1 MNITKKYIKKNICN
15 GLIFIFNKLPMNKEN
30 IGKFVRYFH
39 YILPLLLILSFI
51 IIKKKNFI
59 FMYLILTFGVVTQIV
74 FDTCLLTD
82 VEEHYTNNNKESVI
96 VVALNKLNINPCKK
110 NKRRITFIVTFLT
123 LITIYF
129 IVRCRKTGKLFSKY
143 N

>member
-1 MNITKKYIKKNICN
+1 
-15 GLIFIFNKLPMNKEN
+15 
-30 IGKFVRYFH
+30 
-39 YILPLLLILSFI
+39 
-51 IIKKKNFI
+51 
-59 FMYLILTFGVVTQIV
+59 MYLILTFGVVTQIV

-82 VEEHYTNNNKESVI
+82 VEEHYTKNNKESVI

-129 IVRCRKTGKLFSKY
+129 IVRCRKTGSLIFTGTVNQNFTGITTTVGNKNVNLGVDFK
-143 N
+143 NGLAGP